1 MPYGDYKL
9 EQIEAPARYRLNP
22 GQVKIALYDDQKSP
36 VHTNRKK
43 SRHEEELIIQP
54 KPEPQKPETEIIP
67 EPNPAPEPKPDVP
80 VVPAPIQ
87 PVAPDPIVYRE
98 LVKKQ
103 EERKTPSNVVEVVSK
118 EDSSET
124 LIKSY
129 VKRLPKT

>member
-9 EQIEAPARYRLNP
+9 EQTEAPDRYRLNP

-54 KPEPQKPETEIIP
+54 KPEPQKPEIEIIP
-67 EPNPAPEPKPDVP
+67 EPTPESKEEVP

>member
-9 EQIEAPARYRLNP
+9 EQTEAPDRYRLNP

-54 KPEPQKPETEIIP
+54 KPEPQKPEIEIIP
-67 EPNPAPEPKPDVP
+67 ESIPESKEEVP

-98 LVKKQ
+98 VLKK
-103 EERKTPSNVVEVVSK
+103 TEVVQPTQQ
-118 EDSSET
+118 SSDVHLQTNSADT
-124 LIKSY
+124 LIKTY

>member
-1 MPYGDYKL
+1 MPYGDYTL
-9 EQIEAPARYRLNP
+9 VQTEAPARYRLNP
-22 GQVKIALYDDQKSP
+22 GPVKIELYKPQEYP
-36 VHTNRKK
+36 VHTNKK
-43 SRHEEELIIQP
+43 RPRHDDEPKVQP
-54 KPEPQKPETEIIP
+54 KLEPQKPEIEIVP
-67 EPNPAPEPKPDVP
+67 EPTPTPEPKPDVP
-80 VVPAPIQ
+80 APVQ

>member
-9 EQIEAPARYRLNP
+9 EQTEAPDRYRLNP

-43 SRHEEELIIQP
+43 SRHEEEVIIQP
-54 KPEPQKPETEIIP
+54 KPKPQKPEIEIIP
-67 EPNPAPEPKPDVP
+67 EPTPEPKEETP

-98 LVKKQ
+98 VLKK
-103 EERKTPSNVVEVVSK
+103 TEVVQPIQQ
-118 EDSSET
+118 SSDVHPQTNSADT
-124 LIKSY
+124 LIKTY

>member
-1 MPYGDYKL
+1 MPYGDYTL
-9 EQIEAPARYRLNP
+9 VQTEAPSRYRLD
-22 GQVKIALYDDQKSP
+22 GSKIKAGLYVDQKDIK
-36 VHTNRKK
+36 HTNKK
-43 SRHEEELIIQP
+43 RPRRDDEPKVQP
-54 KPEPQKPETEIIP
+54 KLEPQKPEIEIVP
-67 EPNPAPEPKPDVP
+67 EPTPTPEPKPDVP
-80 VVPAPIQ
+80 APVQ